1 MMRQE
6 TESIHGHEVLNF
18 IRANEPVSLKQLQ
31 DFVQNAFGDRAV
43 FHACAADGMDLN
55 GLLDFLRGRG
65 KIQEAGDGIR
75 FASDAELCDHA

>member
-18 IRANEPVSLKQLQ
+18 IRAQGPVSLSQLQ
-31 DFVQNAFGDRAV
+31 HFVHSAFGEQAV

-55 GLLDFLRGRG
+55 GLLDYLRGRG
-65 KIQEAGDGIR
+65 KIHDAPDGIR
-75 FASDAELCDHA
+75 FAPDAQLCDHA